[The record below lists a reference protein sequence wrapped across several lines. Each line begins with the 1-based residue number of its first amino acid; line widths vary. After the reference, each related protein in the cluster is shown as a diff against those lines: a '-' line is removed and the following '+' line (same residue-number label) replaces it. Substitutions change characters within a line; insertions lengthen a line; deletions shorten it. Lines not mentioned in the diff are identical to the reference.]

1 MAFEGCPIFSDNPIF
16 FQDKSHN
23 SQQQPPGDCKPNC
36 VGGSIMGICIQ
47 MQIPNT
53 PICIICG
60 DCNLMPH
67 TPNSELISSHCNRAR
82 VRAAQPPAAS
92 PSALGA
98 SLADVASSVGM
109 AWCMYMLHVYS
120 VYYVYIYIYY
130 IGWISRAV
138 AVEKAAQQWTQCDY
152 FHVSYD
158 CGMKSKARAR

>member
-120 VYYVYIYIYY
+120 VYYVYIYILYRMNQ
-130 IGWISRAV
+130 S
-138 AVEKAAQQWTQCDY
+138 CCC
-152 FHVSYD
+152 S
-158 CGMKSKARAR
+158 